1 MLLDESAISPG
12 RQARAVF
19 DRLAV
24 GRLVRVARHRARKRQ
39 CDVAVDAGVG
49 RNTVMEVE
57 NGDLDRVRL
66 GELVAIGACLDLRL
80 MLDWRSKRAD
90 LHAVTDTGHAAFVE
104 AVVRFLTGSG
114 WICHVEAL
122 SGSGSIDV
130 LAFHA
135 ASRSLLVV
143 EVKTRIVDIQ
153 RTLRE
158 IGYRAAAAR
167 VAAEKCGWD
176 PRTVST
182 LLAISATTDQRRLVM
197 EHAAIFGSV
206 FALRGWDA
214 RHWLDAPQGS
224 KGLLLFVPKARG
236 RDLIHADSV
245 RVHLD
250 KGERARRASSA
261 TRTERRRAGGPDS

>member
-1 MLLDESAISPG
+1 M
-12 RQARAVF
+12 
-19 DRLAV
+19 
-24 GRLVRVARHRARKRQ
+24 ARHRARKRQ

-57 NGDLDRVRL
+57 NGDLDRVRI

-80 MLDWRSKRAD
+80 MLDWRSNEAD
-90 LHAVTDTGHAAFVE
+90 LHALTDTGHAALVE

-130 LAFHA
+130 LAFHT

-158 IGYRAAAAR
+158 IRLSGCRSSGRRREIRLGSAHGLDASGDQ
-167 VAAEKCGWD
+167 CT
-176 PRTVST
+176 TV
-182 LLAISATTDQRRLVM
+182 QRRLV
-197 EHAAIFGSV
+197 IG
-206 FALRGWDA
+206 A
-214 RHWLDAPQGS
+214 R
-224 KGLLLFVPKARG
+224 
-236 RDLIHADSV
+236 RDLRLRLRSA
-245 RVHLD
+245 RMGRQTL
-250 KGERARRASSA
+250 ARRAGRVERTAAVCTES
-261 TRTERRRAGGPDS
+261 TRARPYPRRFRARPSGQRRAGTPSTHGDPN